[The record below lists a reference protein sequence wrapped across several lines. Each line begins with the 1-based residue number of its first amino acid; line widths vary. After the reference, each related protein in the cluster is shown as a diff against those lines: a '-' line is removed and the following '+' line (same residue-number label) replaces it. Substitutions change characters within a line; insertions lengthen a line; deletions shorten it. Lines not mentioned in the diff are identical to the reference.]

1 MWLKL
6 TWKTRIFCR
15 SSHPDMFCKKSALKY
30 LAKLTGKH
38 VSRNLFFKKK
48 KSGYRPANLFNKRLM
63 RRFFFC
69 EIFRTFSEKLF
80 YSTAVIRCLW
90 FNWILGNF
98 DHLRFTPI
106 PENFDHHSWF
116 YRKYLKFWRSYETIW
131 KPYLEHDI
139 A

>member
-1 MWLKL
+1 MAEVDVKN
-6 TWKTRIFCR
+6 KRIFCR
-15 SSHPDMFCKKSALKY
+15 SSHPDVFCKKSALKY

-38 VSRNLFFKKK
+38 VSRNH
-48 KSGYRPANLFNKRLM
+48 
-63 RRFFFC
+63 FFFFLNQDIGLQIYLKKGSC
-69 EIFRTFSEKLF
+69 IDFFSVKFLKLF
-80 YSTAVIRCLW
+80 RKAFLYSTAVIRCLW

-106 PENFDHHSWF
+106 PEHFDHHSWF